1 MHEVHTSSSSPERR
15 KEHCLLFGLAM
26 LPDNVFRECNNELV
40 YEEAWSRDKGQ
51 HGTWS

>member
-1 MHEVHTSSSSPERR
+1 
-15 KEHCLLFGLAM
+15 M

-51 HGTWS
+51 HGTWSWSKIVCMAYRG